1 MSKKEKEQAK
11 EEEIKQQEAQVE
23 TENGADSTEAEA
35 QTAEAEEQETKE
47 ETPDD
52 KIAALQAELDK
63 AKKEYLFL
71 MAEFDNYR
79 KRTLKEKA
87 DLIKNGGEKAM
98 LDLLPVVDDFERAI
112 DAIDKSDDV
121 ESLKDGVSLIYN
133 KFLKYL
139 ESQQVKPME
148 STGNDF
154 DADIYGKPIALQFI
168 KFLRLE
174 FKLGSIEELRAQ
186 LTRDR
191 ATSRTVLARWQSAQK
206 AQKSQSI

>member
-1 MSKKEKEQAK
+1 MMKKKYKRNMSKKEKEQAK
-11 EEEIKQQEAQVE
+11 EEEIKQQETQVE
-23 TENGADSTEAEA
+23 AENGADSTEAEA
-35 QTAEAEEQETKE
+35 QSAEADEQETKE
-47 ETPDD
+47 ETPED

-121 ESLKDGVSLIYN
+121 DSLKDGVGLIYN

-154 DADIYGKPIALQFI
+154 DADIYEAVTTFPTPDESMKGKVIDTVQKGYTI
-168 KFLRLE
+168 NDKVLRHA
-174 FKLGSIEELRAQ
+174 KVVVGQ
-186 LTRDR
+186 
-191 ATSRTVLARWQSAQK
+191 
-206 AQKSQSI
+206 